1 MLAAPLLLLLVL
13 LLLLLQESKVL
24 FPGALPLAS
33 AGVGGYQQQTVR
45 IRMHAFSRDPYT
57 LNHHIIYIY
66 IYIISLYACMHHLD
80 SHTSTVK
87 VSVQMVPED
96 VGIQMNQ
103 L

>member
-1 MLAAPLLLLLVL
+1 M
-13 LLLLLQESKVL
+13 
-24 FPGALPLAS
+24 
-33 AGVGGYQQQTVR
+33 Y
-45 IRMHAFSRDPYT
+45 
-57 LNHHIIYIY
+57 
-66 IYIISLYACMHHLD
+66 HLD